1 MTDKEVMTVR
11 NNRYISKLYIPV
23 SYLVITMLVLIR
35 ASLPVR
41 AQDSF
46 FVYTNPETN
55 YSVYMDDACDLLSS
69 EEEAQLIEEMIPLTQ
84 YGNAGFIS
92 CENNSGSTSDYSARV
107 YSSLFGTDS
116 GSLFVVDMGNRML
129 YIKNNGAISKTV
141 TNAYSN
147 TITDNIYKYASN
159 GDYYT
164 CASTAFSEILIL
176 LEGGKIA
183 QPMRFIS
190 AALFALILGLLIN
203 YLLVRAVTAPNPAGS
218 SEIIDAANVD
228 FRLRNPGSH
237 HIKTTK
243 VYSPRSSGGGGGGGS
258 RGGGGGFSGGGGS
271 GGGHGF

>member
-1 MTDKEVMTVR
+1 MTVR
-11 NNRYISKLYIPV
+11 NNRFVRTLSLPV
-23 SYLVITMLVLIR
+23 SYLVIAVLVL
-35 ASLPVR
+35 SLAALPAN
-41 AQDSF
+41 AQDTF

-55 YSVYMDDACDLLSS
+55 YSVYMDDACDLLTTD
-69 EEEAQLIEEMIPLTQ
+69 EEAQLIEEMIPLTQ

-92 CENNSGSTSDYSARV
+92 CEVSSEETSEYSARV
-107 YSSLFGTDS
+107 YNSLFGTES
-116 GSLFVVDMGNRML
+116 GALLVVDMGNRML
-129 YIKNNGAISKTV
+129 YIKNNGEVSRIV

-147 TITDNIYKYASN
+147 TITDNIYRYASD
-159 GDYYT
+159 GDFYT
-164 CASTAFSEILIL
+164 CASTAFSQILTL
-176 LEGGKIA
+176 LEGGRIA

-218 SEIIDAANVD
+218 DEIIDAANVD
-228 FRLRNPGSH
+228 FRLRNPASH

-243 VYSPRSSGGGGGGGS
+243 VYSPVRSSGGSGGGS